1 VTPWGK
7 PTKGAHPPQQ
17 GDRQVHHPVASREE
31 EEVSDGS
38 FRLEGSV
45 RGPASAEEGRNCS
58 GCGWEDGPIKT
69 WSRRSTILPQF
80 VGLTFNVY
88 NGKKHIPV
96 SVNEDMV
103 GHKLGE
109 FAPTRFFPGH
119 AADKKGKR

>member
-1 VTPWGK
+1 MARSIW
-7 PTKGAHPPQQ
+7 KGPFVDAY
-17 GDRQVHHPVASREE
+17 VLKKAEKSRESGKN
-31 EEVSDGS
+31 EV
-38 FRLEGSV
+38 
-45 RGPASAEEGRNCS
+45 
-58 GCGWEDGPIKT
+58 IKI

-88 NGKKHIPV
+88 NGHKFIPV

-109 FAPTRFFPGH
+109 FAPTRTFPGH